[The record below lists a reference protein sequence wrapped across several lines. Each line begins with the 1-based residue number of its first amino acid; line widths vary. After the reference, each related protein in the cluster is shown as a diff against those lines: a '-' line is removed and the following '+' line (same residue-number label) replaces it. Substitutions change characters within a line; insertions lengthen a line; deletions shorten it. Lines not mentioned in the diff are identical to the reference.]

1 MVRISPSPTPCFI
14 RWHVVM
20 KKLRSGACK
29 TCPEG
34 GESLNILNPV
44 FHLREPRW
52 SYSHVYKCEYK
63 KRKEKKLR
71 FYKLISMCTRAC
83 TGRVQ
88 TPSKREREKK
98 GTPWKGGG
106 REREKEE
113 SEGCAAGF
121 EFARRRT
128 FIIRT
133 GRERGHRFELIRR
146 RSFSPANKNKS
157 LYQFN
162 TAL

>member
-1 MVRISPSPTPCFI
+1 MRVR
-14 RWHVVM
+14 
-20 KKLRSGACK
+20 
-29 TCPEG
+29 G
-34 GESLNILNPV
+34 GCRLQV
-44 FHLREPRW
+44 
-52 SYSHVYKCEYK
+52 
-63 KRKEKKLR
+63 
-71 FYKLISMCTRAC
+71 
-83 TGRVQ
+83 
-88 TPSKREREKK
+88 REKERKRGHREK
-98 GTPWKGGG
+98 GEG
-106 REREKEE
+106 EREKEE